1 MVYLKKLLG
10 LLFVTFMVLALWQ
23 CAKRGSPSGGPKDIT
38 PPKLVRAEP
47 ENFSTNFKATKIRL
61 YFDEL
66 IKLEDVQNQLVVSPP
81 FKNPATISPM
91 GGPSRY
97 IEVTIKD
104 TLRENTTYTINFGQS
119 IVDNNEGNPNS
130 FLSYVFST
138 GDYLDSLT
146 LSGAVKDAINRKADE
161 FISVMLYEIDSA
173 YTDSTI
179 YKQPPLYITNTGD
192 SLPFFELRNLKAGK
206 YALFGLKDV
215 NKNNMFD
222 QGQDKIGFIED
233 TITLPTDSI
242 YGLNLFREQLNYKPS
257 VPSLATNNKI
267 IFGYQGDYRDMVIE
281 TLTTLPD
288 SVGTTILK
296 ERDKDT
302 LNYWFTPTDLDSI
315 IFTVRNDKV
324 QVLDTFTVKMRNLPM
339 DSLKL
344 SASVNGKFNF
354 EDTFS
359 ILANTPIVAM
369 DTSNISLMVSDS
381 IPATYTYE
389 LDTLRNKIDFDF
401 ETEPNQKYSF
411 SLLPGAIT
419 DFFGIQND
427 SLAYNLST
435 SSFADYGN
443 LTMILSGNVNY
454 PVIVQLTNEKGEV
467 QREILAT
474 EPQSF
479 EFNNLNPGNYI
490 ARVIFDENGNGK
502 LDTGNYLEKRQPE
515 EISYYPGTIEIRANW
530 EKEET
535 FILSN

>member
-215 NKNNMFD
+215 NKNNMFLRHSESEYF
-222 QGQDKIGFIED
+222 KC
-233 TITLPTDSI
+233 
-242 YGLNLFREQLNYKPS
+242 
-257 VPSLATNNKI
+257 
-267 IFGYQGDYRDMVIE
+267 
-281 TLTTLPD
+281 
-288 SVGTTILK
+288 
-296 ERDKDT
+296 
-302 LNYWFTPTDLDSI
+302 
-315 IFTVRNDKV
+315 
-324 QVLDTFTVKMRNLPM
+324 RNLIGR
-339 DSLKL
+339 D
-344 SASVNGKFNF
+344 
-354 EDTFS
+354 
-359 ILANTPIVAM
+359 
-369 DTSNISLMVSDS
+369 
-381 IPATYTYE
+381 
-389 LDTLRNKIDFDF
+389 
-401 ETEPNQKYSF
+401 
-411 SLLPGAIT
+411 
-419 DFFGIQND
+419 
-427 SLAYNLST
+427 
-435 SSFADYGN
+435 
-443 LTMILSGNVNY
+443 
-454 PVIVQLTNEKGEV
+454 
-467 QREILAT
+467 
-474 EPQSF
+474 
-479 EFNNLNPGNYI
+479 
-490 ARVIFDENGNGK
+490 
-502 LDTGNYLEKRQPE
+502 
-515 EISYYPGTIEIRANW
+515 
-530 EKEET
+530 
-535 FILSN
+535 